1 MSYFCKSKRII
12 VMETRTY
19 TTPLANKMIVT
30 LEDDATVS
38 EIRKALL
45 MIRGIASVR
54 VVKESDLTVTPAL
67 RSSIRKARKES
78 ANGETIVCSS
88 PEEMQ
93 QYFDSL

>member
-1 MSYFCKSKRII
+1 MEN
-12 VMETRTY
+12 METGTY
-19 TTPLANKMIVT
+19 TTPPANQMIVT
-30 LEDDATVS
+30 LEDGATVA

-45 MIRGIASVR
+45 LIRGIASVR
-54 VVKESDLTVTPAL
+54 MAKESDHTVTPAL
-67 RSSIRKARKES
+67 RSRIRKARQES